1 MIITS
6 RDWTIKI
13 MVRNAADNTIR
24 GSYRP
29 MRILQFY
36 FNAQQKGNSPTQFN
50 EEVAFI
56 DFQDETTKYSA
67 NITTIWDG
75 DQTGLHLSL
84 RTETQAKQ
92 SQGNRPLN
100 LNKAGPKSTK
110 VQSLFLYSFQYQY
123 GILRLS
129 KPFTEKI
136 YIILSFIGCNSQSD
150 QKFSPQ

>member
-1 MIITS
+1 MIVTS

-110 VQSLFLYSFQYQY
+110 VRFFSLDRSC
-123 GILRLS
+123 R
-129 KPFTEKI
+129 KI
-136 YIILSFIGCNSQSD
+136 SVRFFEVSIFFY
-150 QKFSPQ
+150 

>member
-1 MIITS
+1 METFSSFTSVLHTVILIIIFVI

-110 VQSLFLYSFQYQY
+110 VKILYSLFIQCSSRS
-123 GILRLS
+123 GGNIL
-129 KPFTEKI
+129 T
-136 YIILSFIGCNSQSD
+136 
-150 QKFSPQ
+150 